1 MHTFLVGWEP
11 FALYIKFF
19 STYLFHQ
26 MILQQGFK
34 KKYIV
39 GEGFSTPKH
48 LQMSQSPPIILTD
61 KANEEVSYI
70 AKFDIANKWGRRFRL
85 AFLYP

>member
-1 MHTFLVGWEP
+1 M
-11 FALYIKFF
+11 
-19 STYLFHQ
+19 
-26 MILQQGFK
+26 
-34 KKYIV
+34 